1 METCRRAARP
11 KAGGRERTE
20 AEAVYAEPENMAT
33 VQLKNIKKVYPFES
47 GAERAQRK
55 KSRGEPLEK
64 KRVNLQITDEGVVAV
79 QEFNLDIADKEFI
92 VLVGPSGC
100 GKSTTLRMVA
110 GLEEISGG
118 ELIIDGKLMNDV
130 APKDR
135 DIAMVFQNY
144 ALYPHMTVYENM
156 AFSLKLRKE
165 PKDVIDKKVR
175 EAAEIL
181 DITQYL
187 ERKPKALS
195 GGQRQRVAIGRAIVR
210 DPKVMLMDEP
220 LSNLDA
226 KLRNEMRAEI
236 IKLRERINTTF
247 IYVTHDQTEA
257 MTLGDRIVIMRDG
270 YIQQIGTPQEVFN
283 HPSNLF
289 VAGFI
294 GMPVMNF
301 FDAKLIREDKKFFVQ
316 LADEKV
322 ELDPEK
328 EARLLAKDVQ
338 SQDVILGVRPEHT
351 VLAKEGIPAKV
362 DVSEMMGSSVHL
374 HVSAE
379 GRDVIIIVPTIEME
393 GNYKIGDQVHF
404 TFGGNVAHVFSKE
417 TEKNLE
423 W

>member
-1 METCRRAARP
+1 
-11 KAGGRERTE
+11 
-20 AEAVYAEPENMAT
+20 MAS
-33 VQLKNIKKVYPFES
+33 VQLKNIKKVYPFVS
-47 GAERAQRK
+47 GEQK
-55 KSRGEPLEK
+55 KSKKKKADEPEK
-64 KRVNLQITDEGVVAV
+64 KKVNLQITDEGVVAV
-79 QEFNLDIADKEFI
+79 QEFNLDIKDKEFI
-92 VLVGPSGC
+92 VLIGPSGC

-118 ELIIDGKLMNDV
+118 ELIIDGKVMNDV

-144 ALYPHMTVYENM
+144 ALYPHMTVYDNM

-236 IKLRERINTTF
+236 IKLRQRINTTF
-247 IYVTHDQTEA
+247 MYVTHDQTEA
-257 MTLGDRIVIMRDG
+257 MTLGDRIVIMKDG
-270 YIQQIGTPQEVFN
+270 YIQQIGTPQDVFN
-283 HPSNLF
+283 HPANLF

-301 FDAKLIREDKKFFVQ
+301 FDAQLKREGDKYFV
-316 LADEKV
+316 EVGGIKV
-322 ELDPEK
+322 ELAAEK
-328 EARLLAKDVQ
+328 EGRLLKNNVQ
-338 SQDVILGVRPEHT
+338 SQAITLGVRPEHT
-351 VLAKEGIPAKV
+351 
-362 DVSEMMGSSVHL
+362 DVAEQGVAATVEVAEMMGSSVHL
-374 HVSAE
+374 HLNAE
-379 GRDVIIIVPTIEME
+379 DRDVIVIVPTIDMK
-393 GNYKIGDQVHF
+393 GSYQQGDTVHF
-404 TFGGNVAHVFSKE
+404 TFKGNVAHVFSKE

-423 W
+423 F